1 MITKTRSCLAVALV
15 VSFWAGGECAVVVAQ
30 GPAVQA
36 AARQAKPSKLFK
48 DSRQLLAAMRA
59 QGRPDAS
66 LLLVSKAGANDAVA
80 REAVRLGASIR
91 YRDDDIGYVRAR
103 VPIDKVEAL
112 AAFDRVEAAAADFDS
127 ASPRF
132 LGAREGS
139 PSPAQVPGGEG
150 QQRRWPP
157 REDDYP
163 LQEVYSPH
171 KDLDADLFLARHP
184 TWDGRGVTVAV
195 LDGHIDFLLPEMQLA
210 WTSDGR
216 PVPKIADVINA
227 TDPREDAQDMPQWV
241 DMREQV
247 TTQGGRITWQG
258 KTFVAPRDGTF
269 RIGVFSERRFDRP
282 ENAAYINQD
291 IDRNGNPKDDDGQFG
306 VLWDE
311 ASNDVWVDTNRDLSF
326 ADQPAMTDYH
336 VRQQMGVF
344 GKDNP
349 ATPIR
354 ESIGFTVQTDR
365 ANKFISINV
374 GIYQHGTMVV
384 GALAANRRPSGR
396 FDGVAPGAQIVSV
409 FYGVGQGHP
418 MVEGLITAFKDPRVD
433 VVLLEQNSTLGND
446 YMLADGRHLISV
458 LASRLIERTGKL
470 MLVPGSNAPGLN
482 LVDEP
487 GLAPRAISVGGYQSR
502 DSYRINFGLVPADYD
517 NMHWGGMS
525 HGPAGSGALKPD
537 VLSPSGHM
545 GNDPGYRM
553 GGRRDGLYQ
562 LPPGYTMG
570 GGTSEA
576 TPVAT
581 GSVAL
586 LISAAKQ
593 AGVAHDAVRL
603 KAAITGSARWI
614 QKLGAFEQGNGL
626 IQVGAAWDL
635 LSSMSSTQARITV
648 ESRAPLNTVISA
660 LSETPNEGVG
670 IYERE
675 GWKPGTRGERTVTFT
690 RTSGPAQPVAFALAW
705 QGNDGTFTSPASVT
719 LPLGKPVGV
728 PVTITVGS
736 SGVHSAILSLTHSR
750 QPGFVHRVLNTVVA
764 AESFAADKDFTLQ
777 FEAEVPR
784 PGDRAFFVHVPPGT
798 PVLKVDATG
807 KGSNIRLDLL
817 SPDRGIMRSA
827 FGMSPGDRT
836 VVLERPMPGVWEINV
851 WNGHDGFAFDP
862 NAPEPAPPTPVKVT
876 AALLGFDVLVAAEA
890 SGGATAFPLSVTA
903 KNRFAKVSATLA
915 SLSLGSAVE
924 ARRTITAGEQQ
935 AFDMQVPKG
944 ADTLLVRIS
953 RPSVAGADLDLY
965 VFDCTADPEKKRE
978 APAYGSASPG
988 SDEWVR
994 VAEPAPGR
1002 WVVIVDAFHVPG
1014 GRTGYDFLDAFT
1026 GPAFG
1031 SVDTAD
1037 AAEERAAGATW
1048 TAKGHA
1054 WIASTPEA
1062 PRRLFGFIP
1071 LVNPSIKTTGGY
1083 GAAGA
1088 EPAALLGLGELTF
1101 AQGGSKTSGVSK

>member
-1 MITKTRSCLAVALV
+1 VA
-15 VSFWAGGECAVVVAQ
+15 SFWAGGQRAGLVAQ
-30 GPAVQA
+30 VATPQY
-36 AARQAKPSKLFK
+36 RPSKLFK
-48 DSRQLLAAMRA
+48 DSRQLLAAYRA
-59 QGRPDAS
+59 QGRADVS
-66 LLLVSKAGANDAVA
+66 LLLASRAGGNDAVA
-80 REAVRLGASIR
+80 REALRLGASVR
-91 YRDDDIGYVRAR
+91 FRDDDVGYLRVR
-103 VPIDKVEAL
+103 VPIRNVEAL
-112 AAFDRVEAAAADFDS
+112 AAFDRVEAATMDFDS
-127 ASPRF
+127 ASPNF
-132 LGAREGS
+132 LDTRGGS
-139 PSPAQVPGGEG
+139 PSPAQTAGGES

-171 KDLDADLFLARHP
+171 KDLDADGFLARHP

-195 LDGHIDFLLPEMQLA
+195 LDGHVDFLLPEMQLA
-210 WTSDGR
+210 WTSEGR
-216 PVPKIADVINA
+216 PVAKMADVINA

-247 TTQGGRITWQG
+247 TAQGGRIAWQG
-258 KTFVAPRDGTF
+258 KTFVAPREGTF
-269 RIGVFSERRFDRP
+269 RIGVFDERRFDRP
-282 ENAAYINQD
+282 DNAAYINQD
-291 IDRNGNPKDDDGQFG
+291 IDRNGNPKDDDGKFG

-311 ASNDVWVDTNRDLSF
+311 ASNDVWVDANRDLSF
-326 ADQPAMTDYH
+326 ADQPAMTDYA
-336 VRQQMGVF
+336 VRQQIGVF
-344 GKDNP
+344 GKDDP
-349 ATPIR
+349 ATPVR

-365 ANKFISINV
+365 VNQFISINV
-374 GIYQHGTMVV
+374 GIYQHSTMVV
-384 GALAANRRPSGR
+384 GALAGNHRPSGR

-409 FYGVGQGHP
+409 FYGVGQGHS

-446 YMLADGRHLISV
+446 YTLGDGRHLISV
-458 LASRLIERTGKL
+458 VATRLIERTGKL
-470 MLVPGSNAPGLN
+470 MLVPGSNLPGLN

-487 GLAPRAISVGGYQSR
+487 GLANRAISVGGYQSR
-502 DSYRINFGLVPADYD
+502 DSYRINLGLVPADYD

-525 HGPAGSGALKPD
+525 HGPAGNGALKPD

-545 GNDPGYRM
+545 GNDPGYRP

-562 LPPGYTMG
+562 LPPGYTIG

-581 GSVAL
+581 GAVAL

-626 IQVGAAWDL
+626 IQVDAAWDL
-635 LSSMSSTQARITV
+635 LSAMPSTRAPITV
-648 ESRAPLNTVISA
+648 ESRAPLNTVISE

-675 GWKPGTRGERTVTFT
+675 GWKPGSRGERTVTFT

-728 PVTITVGS
+728 PVTITIGS
-736 SGVHSAILSLTHSR
+736 SGVHSAILSLTHSS

-764 AESFAADKDFTLQ
+764 ADSFTAEKSYTLE
-777 FEAEVPR
+777 FEADVPR
-784 PGDRAFFVHVPPGT
+784 PGDRAFFVRIPPAT

-807 KGSNIRLDLL
+807 KGGNIRLDLL
-817 SPDRGIMRSA
+817 SPDRGVVRGA
-827 FGMSPGDRT
+827 FGTSPGDRT
-836 VVLERPMPGVWEINV
+836 VVVERPIPGVWEINV
-851 WNGHDGFAFDP
+851 WTGQDGFAFDP

-876 AALLGFDVLVAAEA
+876 ATLLGFEVVATVEA
-890 SGGATAFPLSVTA
+890 SGGATSVPLSVTA
-903 KNRFAKVSATLA
+903 TNRFGKVSATLA
-915 SLSLGSAVE
+915 PLSLGSAVE

-935 AFDMQVPKG
+935 VFEVQVPKG
-944 ADTLLVRIS
+944 ADMLLVRVD

-978 APAYGSASPG
+978 APAYRSASPG
-988 SDEWVR
+988 GEEWVR
-994 VAEPAPGR
+994 VAGPTAGR

-1014 GRTGYDFLDAFT
+1014 GRAEYDYLDAVT

-1031 SVDTAD
+1031 SVNVAD
-1037 AAEERAAGATW
+1037 VVEERAAAATW
-1048 TAKGHA
+1048 TARGHA
-1054 WIASTPEA
+1054 WVASVPEA
-1062 PRRLFGFIP
+1062 PRRLVGFVP
-1071 LVNPSIKTTGGY
+1071 LVSPSIKATRGY
-1083 GAAGA
+1083 GATEAD
-1088 EPAALLGLGELTF
+1088 PAALLGLGEIALMNT
-1101 AQGGSKTSGVSK
+1101 GSKSGGVGR

>member
-1 MITKTRSCLAVALV
+1 MALV
-15 VSFWAGGECAVVVAQ
+15 ASFWAGGRQAGVVAQ
-30 GPAVQA
+30 VAIGQGM
-36 AARQAKPSKLFK
+36 PSKLFK
-48 DSRQLLAAMRA
+48 DSRQLLAAYRA
-59 QGRPDAS
+59 QGRPDVS
-66 LLLVSKAGANDAVA
+66 LLLTSKVGANDSVA
-80 REAVRLGASIR
+80 REALRLGASVR
-91 YRDDDIGYVRAR
+91 CRDDDIGYLRVR
-103 VPIDKVEAL
+103 VPINNVEAL
-112 AAFDRVEAAAADFDS
+112 AAFDRVEAATMDFDS
-127 ASPRF
+127 ASPKF

-139 PSPAQVPGGEG
+139 ASPAQTPGGEG

-171 KDLDADLFLARHP
+171 KDLDADGFLARHP

-210 WTSDGR
+210 WTSEGR
-216 PVPKIADVINA
+216 PVAKIADVINA

-241 DMREQV
+241 DMREEV
-247 TTQGGRITWQG
+247 TAQGGRLSWQG
-258 KTFVAPRDGTF
+258 KAFVAPRDGTF

-282 ENAAYINQD
+282 DNAAYINQD
-291 IDRNGNPKDDDGQFG
+291 IDRNGNPTDDDGQFG

-311 ASNDVWVDTNRDLSF
+311 ASNNVWVDTNRDLSF

-336 VRQQMGVF
+336 VRQQMGMF

-349 ATPIR
+349 ATPVR
-354 ESIGFTVQTDR
+354 ESIGFTVQTDQ

-396 FDGVAPGAQIVSV
+396 FDGVAPGAQIISV
-409 FYGVGQGHP
+409 FYGVGQGHA

-446 YMLADGRHLISV
+446 YTLGDGRHLISV

-470 MLVPGSNAPGLN
+470 MLVPGSNLPGLN

-545 GNDPGYRM
+545 GNDPGYRI

-581 GSVAL
+581 GAVAL

-603 KAAITGSARWI
+603 KAAITGAARWI
-614 QKLGAFEQGNGL
+614 QTLGAFEQGNGL

-635 LSSMSSTQARITV
+635 LSSMPSTQTRITV
-648 ESRAPLNTVISA
+648 EGRAPLNTVISA

-675 GWKPGTRGERTVTFT
+675 GWNPGARGERTVTFT
-690 RTSGPAQPVAFALAW
+690 RTAGPTQPVAFALAW

-736 SGVHSAILSLTHSR
+736 TGVHSAILSLTHPS
-750 QPGFVHRVLNTVVA
+750 QPGFVLRVLNTVVA
-764 AESFAADKDFTLQ
+764 AESFAADKDYTVQ
-777 FEAEVPR
+777 FEADVPR
-784 PGDRAFFVHVPPGT
+784 PGDRAFFVRVPPGT

-817 SPDRGIMRSA
+817 SPDRGIVRGA
-827 FGMSPGDRT
+827 FAMSPGDRT
-836 VVLERPMPGVWEINV
+836 VVVERPMPGVWEINV
-851 WNGHDGFAFDP
+851 WNGQDGFAFDSS
-862 NAPEPAPPTPVKVT
+862 APEPAPPTPVKVT
-876 AALLGFDVLVAAEA
+876 AALLGFDVMVTTEQ
-890 SGGATAFPLSVTA
+890 SGEATAFPLSVTA
-903 KNRFAKVSATLA
+903 KNRFAKLSVTLAPLPVGSATQ
-915 SLSLGSAVE
+915 

-935 AFDMQVPKG
+935 AFEVQVPKG
-944 ADTLLVRIS
+944 ANTLLVRIGRS
-953 RPSVAGADLDLY
+953 SVAGADLDLY
-965 VFDCTADPEKKRE
+965 VFDCTASADKKRE
-978 APAYGSASPG
+978 APAYRSTAPG
-988 SDEWVR
+988 DEEWIR
-994 VAEPAPGR
+994 VAGPAPGR
-1002 WVVIVDAFHVPG
+1002 WVVVVDAFHLPT
-1014 GRTGYDFLDAFT
+1014 GRTEYDYLDAVT
-1026 GPAFG
+1026 GPTFG
-1031 SVDTAD
+1031 SVNVAD
-1037 AAEERAAGATW
+1037 SVEERAADATW
-1048 TAKGHA
+1048 TARGHA
-1054 WIASTPEA
+1054 WIASVPET
-1062 PRRLFGFIP
+1062 PRRLLGFVP
-1071 LVNPSIKTTGGY
+1071 LISPSIKVTGAN
-1083 GAAGA
+1083 GATEAD
-1088 EPAALLGLGELTF
+1088 PAALLGLGEVAL
-1101 AQGGSKTSGVSK
+1101 AQGGSKTSGVGK